1 MQRGDTLGLFPRTE
15 PRLLA
20 SISGFIA
27 DQVAAYGYVGIFVL
41 TLSGSACI
49 PIPSEV
55 VLLFGGALA
64 SAGFAETV
72 LHQPEAGLGLIAVM
86 VVAMSG
92 SMVGSWLAYW
102 AGRVGG
108 RPLIE
113 RWGRYLLL
121 RPHEVDRA
129 HDWFERHGE
138 AAVFFS
144 RMIPLARAFIS
155 LPAGVAEMDFGK
167 FTLYT
172 FLGNLPWTI
181 GLTLMGYALGENWR
195 TLERFLQP
203 LAITFGVLLLGAFG
217 CWIAKRV
224 RDRRTEEVPAEP

>member
-1 MQRGDTLGLFPRTE
+1 ME

-20 SISGFIA
+20 SISQFVA
-27 DQVAAYGYVGIFVL
+27 DQVASYGYLGIFVL
-41 TLSGSACI
+41 TLLGSACI

-64 SAGFAETV
+64 SAGFAATV
-72 LHQPEAGLGLIAVM
+72 LHQPDAALGLVAVM
-86 VVAMSG
+86 VVALAG

-102 AGRVGG
+102 AGRAGG
-108 RPLIE
+108 RPLID

-129 HDWFERHGE
+129 HAWFERHGE

-155 LPAGVAEMDFGK
+155 LPAGVAEMDLGK
-167 FTLYT
+167 FSLYT

-181 GLTLMGYALGENWR
+181 GLALTGYYLAENWR

-203 LAITFGVLLLGAFG
+203 LAIGLGVLLLGG
-217 CWIAKRV
+217 LVWWIVKRL
-224 RDRRTEEVPAEP
+224 RERNTEDAPAEP

>member
-1 MQRGDTLGLFPRTE
+1 
-15 PRLLA
+15 LLA
-20 SISGFIA
+20 SISQFVA
-27 DQVAAYGYVGIFVL
+27 DQVASYGYAGIFVL
-41 TLSGSACI
+41 TLLGSACI

-64 SAGFAETV
+64 STGFAETA

-86 VVAMSG
+86 VVAMAG

-102 AGRVGG
+102 AGRAGG
-108 RPLIE
+108 RPLID

-129 HDWFERHGE
+129 HAWFERHGE

-155 LPAGVAEMDFGK
+155 LPAGVAQMDFGR
-167 FTLYT
+167 FSLYT
-172 FLGNLPWTI
+172 FLGNLPWTV
-181 GLTLMGYALGENWR
+181 GLTLTGYALGENWR

-203 LAITFGVLLLGAFG
+203 LGIVLGVLLLGG
-217 CWIAKRV
+217 LGWWIAKRL
-224 RDRRTEEVPAEP
+224 RDRRTEDAPAEP

>member
-1 MQRGDTLGLFPRTE
+1 M
-15 PRLLA
+15 LA
-20 SISGFIA
+20 SISQFVA
-27 DQVAAYGYVGIFVL
+27 DQVASYGYVGIFVL
-41 TLSGSACI
+41 TLLGSACI

-72 LHQPEAGLGLIAVM
+72 LHQPEAGLGLVAVM
-86 VVAMSG
+86 VVAMAG

-102 AGRVGG
+102 AGRAGG
-108 RPLIE
+108 RPLIG

-129 HDWFERHGE
+129 HAWFERHGE

-155 LPAGVAEMDFGK
+155 LPAGVAQMDFGK
-167 FTLYT
+167 FSLYT

-181 GLTLMGYALGENWR
+181 GLTLTGYALGEHWR
-195 TLERFLQP
+195 TLERYLQP
-203 LAITFGVLLLGAFG
+203 IGIALGVLLLGTLG
-217 CWIAKRV
+217 WWIAKRL
-224 RDRRTEEVPAEP
+224 RERRTEDEPAAP